1 MEMIAGDAFSA
12 IFFSICL
19 IVASTASFVAA
30 MEDDSREDDIFSPCF
45 KNKAKVLFSQDQ
57 AKASGGL
64 APYGKLTFVDL
75 RPPRLEK
82 EVFCSFCNRLFRKL
96 RRIIYRHGR

>member
-1 MEMIAGDAFSA
+1 MHSSRYFFPYALLLQVPRLLSRQWKMILAKT
-12 IFFSICL
+12 IFFRR
-19 IVASTASFVAA
+19 AS
-30 MEDDSREDDIFSPCF
+30 